1 MRSTII
7 AFLLLINF
15 VAYAQDFTTSDNTL
29 LSLTASIED
38 DWVEKLDDYKPV
50 TSRVKDDL
58 KANMKLL
65 ENTLEKGAAVSVY
78 KVLVEQKK
86 IVLKDQGALKDYVTY
101 NQNGLPVPL
110 IAKTAIK
117 KVTGKGYQTDYYFV
131 VNILPSLSLG
141 RMMKGLPGQFKP
153 EMKCIIK
160 IFDNNKEMIKKVEA
174 KFKPKKPIKKGDFP
188 KRKFD
193 KLKKEYIILL
203 AEKLQLVTDEAIKS
217 AVKQL

>member
-1 MRSTII
+1 MRFSII
-7 AFLLLINF
+7 VFLLLINF
-15 VAYAQDFTTSDNTL
+15 VAYAQDFTASDNTL
-29 LSLTASIED
+29 LSLTTSIED
-38 DWVEKLDDYKPV
+38 DWVEQLDDYKPV

-58 KANMKLL
+58 KSNMKLL
-65 ENTLEKGAAVSVY
+65 ENMLEKGAAASVY
-78 KVLVEQKK
+78 RELAEQKK
-86 IVLKDQGALKDYVTY
+86 IILKDQDALKDFVTY
-101 NQNGLPVPL
+101 NENGLPVPL

-117 KVTGKGYQTDYYFV
+117 KVTGKGYETDYYFV

-160 IFDNNKEMIKKVEA
+160 IFDNDKEMVKKVEA
-174 KFKPKKPIKKGDFP
+174 KFKPKKPIKRGDFP

-193 KLKKEYIILL
+193 KLKAEYMTLL
-203 AEKLQLVTDEAIKS
+203 AEKLQLVTDEAIKA